1 MSDLGDLQD
10 AIRDFADRRDWQQ
23 FHTPKN
29 LAMALCGEA
38 GELAA
43 ELQWLTPAESS
54 SLVDAALDRLRFEAA
69 DVAIYLLR
77 LCDVTGIDLAAAVR
91 EKLAINETRFPAE

>member
-1 MSDLGDLQD
+1 MSDLTELQD
-10 AIRDFADRRDWQQ
+10 EIRAFADRRDWQQ

-43 ELQWLTPAESS
+43 ELQWMTPEQS
-54 SLVDAALDRLRFEAA
+54 VDLDVEALDRLRYEAA

-77 LCDVTGIDLAAAVR
+77 LCDVTGIDLAASVQ
-91 EKLAINETRFPAE
+91 EKLAINETRFPAG